1 MDGLGLGLAFAALI
15 FVLGASIGSFL
26 NVVIYRLPAKLSIVR
41 PASRCP
47 ACETPI
53 RARHN
58 VPIFGWLALRGRC
71 AACGVEISARYAL
84 VELAVGVLA
93 LALFTDLAG
102 GLLTAELMVSP
113 GFLLD
118 VVGPF
123 VLYMTFLAGLVAITF
138 IDLDWFIIPDSLS
151 LPAIPLGL
159 LASFAAGHAVD
170 VTWVDSLIGAAA
182 GAGVI
187 LAVILGYGALTGR
200 EGMGG
205 GDWKLLG
212 AIGAWLGWQGLPFV
226 LFAASIQGIV
236 LTLILGRAFAV
247 SELPPD
253 PSGAPDPDA
262 TMPPPSDGEP
272 PRFGQLAIPFGPF
285 LALAA
290 IEYLLFREEIR
301 GFLSAAL
308 SFG

>member
-1 MDGLGLGLAFAALI
+1 VGLGIGFAVLV

-26 NVVIYRLPAKLSIVR
+26 NVVIYRLPAKLSVVR

-47 ACETPI
+47 SCETPI

-58 VPIFGWLALRGRC
+58 LPVLGWLALRGRC
-71 AACGVEISARYAL
+71 AACGVGISARYML
-84 VELAVGVLA
+84 VELAMGVLA
-93 LALFTDLAG
+93 LALFSDFAG
-102 GLLTAELMVSP
+102 GLLTADLMVSP
-113 GFLLD
+113 DFLLD

-123 VLYMTFLAGLVAITF
+123 ILYLTFLAGLVAITF

-159 LASFAAGHAVD
+159 LASFAAGHAVG
-170 VTWVDSLIGAAA
+170 VSWLDSLIGAGA

-187 LAVILGYGALTGR
+187 LAIIVGYALVTGR

-236 LTLILGRAFAV
+236 LTLVLGRAFAV

-253 PSGAPDPDA
+253 PAGESTAAAPPA
-262 TMPPPSDGEP
+262 EP
-272 PRFGQLAIPFGPF
+272 ARFGQLAIPFGPF

-308 SFG
+308 AFG